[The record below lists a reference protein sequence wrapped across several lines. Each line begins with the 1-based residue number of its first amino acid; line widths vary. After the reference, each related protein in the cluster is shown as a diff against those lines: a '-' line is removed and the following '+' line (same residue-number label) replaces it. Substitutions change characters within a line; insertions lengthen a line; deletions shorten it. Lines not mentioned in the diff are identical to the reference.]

1 MGKCD
6 FCFKENENISKFLG
20 VCKRC
25 ILEKKDAMKKIS
37 RLHKLARVSFNLKG
51 DVPKSKDGVLCKL
64 CAHSCKIG
72 KNEKGFCD
80 LRTGDETNKI
90 LDWGKFSFYYD
101 PLPTNCVASFLCEKH
116 IGSGYNLAIFFHSCS
131 FNCLYCQNWHW
142 KILSLRNEIHT
153 IDDVLKTLKDDTKC
167 ICFFGGDPGTQGD
180 FALKLSEEAL
190 KIKPD
195 LRICWETNGFL
206 SKKTAEKFF
215 NLTIKT
221 GGILKVDLKAFDENI
236 NIALTGFSNKKVLEN
251 IKYFAENSKGIK
263 NYKPFMV
270 STLLVPGYVEE
281 EEVSKIAYFLAELDP
296 EIPYSILCF
305 HPNHFMKDMPLLKR
319 EQVQKCIDKIEKAG
333 LKNYNIGNKHLIL

>member
-1 MGKCD
+1 MGVCE
-6 FCFKENENISKFLG
+6 FCRKESEKISTFLG
-20 VCKRC
+20 TCVDCVKTRKGA
-25 ILEKKDAMKKIS
+25 IQKIF
-37 RLHKLARVSFNLKG
+37 RLHKTSRQIFKLKESS
-51 DVPKSKDGVLCKL
+51 PKSKDGKVCFL
-64 CAHSCKIG
+64 CAHSCKILD
-72 KNEKGFCD
+72 EEYGFCGMRKGAD
-80 LRTGDETNKI
+80 LKEKKSFGN
-90 LDWGKFSFYYD
+90 FSFYYD
-101 PLPTNCVASFLCEKH
+101 PLPTNCVASFLCEKY

-131 FNCLYCQNWHW
+131 FNCIYCQNWHW
-142 KILSLRNEIHT
+142 KILSLRNEIYT
-153 IDDVLKTLKDDTKC
+153 IDDVLRTLKDDTKC

-206 SKKTAEKFF
+206 NKKTAEKFF
-215 NLTIKT
+215 NLTLKT

-281 EEVSKIAYFLAELDP
+281 EEVSKIAFFLAELDP

-305 HPNHFMKDMPLLKR
+305 HPNHFMKDMPLLKK
-319 EQVQKCIDKIEKAG
+319 EQVQKCIDEIEKAG
-333 LKNYNIGNKHLIL
+333 IKNYNVGNRHLIL